1 MKHVCFDYSCL
12 WLIGQIQS
20 CLARK
25 PYENLGML
33 YDIERTL
40 YLGDVFENKFYDQ
53 RSSPFKK
60 KFYDKRSSPLL
71 KNYDTLKLVLT
82 NFVCIGY
89 QA

>member
-1 MKHVCFDYSCL
+1 MSV
-12 WLIGQIQS
+12 LITVVFGLS
-20 CLARK
+20 AKFSLAWTQK

-40 YLGDVFENKFYDQ
+40 YFGDVFENKFYDQ